1 MKRVKL
7 LPNNMRLKQLIKEH
21 GNVWVVKHGPE
32 KMQCF
37 GNEDGFGIESLD
49 GNHFRNVREND
60 IEFLMELQ

>member
-1 MKRVKL
+1 
-7 LPNNMRLKQLIKEH
+7 MRLKQLIKEH